1 MNANKYKTVLCKHF
15 SQTGTCSYGEKCQ
28 FAHGLHEIKNTG
40 GSGMPGVGMNNNMV
54 GGGFMP
60 EKINKQP
67 PNPSNFKIIKCKNWE
82 ANGTCKYGSV
92 CTFAHGDT
100 ELRTKSDNNLQMSE
114 NAISMDTGFM
124 PMQGNPYLMQ
134 DPRYIYNLMLQQQ
147 MQEMQMQGGMGGS
160 GINQQQM
167 GTGMQGQGQSEVN
180 MNDMNNPYFMGM
192 MMDPNNNMN
201 MNQNNMNFPN
211 FNENQNM
218 NQMNNMPPNMYM
230 GGNNLGGNNS

>member
-1 MNANKYKTVLCKHF
+1 MNVNKYKTVLCKHF

-28 FAHGLHEIKNTG
+28 FAHGLHEIKNSNHTG
-40 GSGMPGVGMNNNMV
+40 GSQGGLNHGMNTHIM
-54 GGGFMP
+54 GGYVP
-60 EKINKQP
+60 EKVTKQP

-124 PMQGNPYLMQ
+124 PLQGNPYLMQ

-147 MQEMQMQGGMGGS
+147 MQEMQMQGMNMNNIGLGTQGTSNSGS
-160 GINQQQM
+160 
-167 GTGMQGQGQSEVN
+167 ELN
-180 MNDMNNPYFMGM
+180 MNDMSNPYFMGM
-192 MMDPNNNMN
+192 MMDPNQLSQMSSMTNMSGLGGNQSNFPTSTDTSNMN
-201 MNQNNMNFPN
+201 
-211 FNENQNM
+211 
-218 NQMNNMPPNMYM
+218 PNMFM
-230 GGNNLGGNNS
+230 GGNNNS